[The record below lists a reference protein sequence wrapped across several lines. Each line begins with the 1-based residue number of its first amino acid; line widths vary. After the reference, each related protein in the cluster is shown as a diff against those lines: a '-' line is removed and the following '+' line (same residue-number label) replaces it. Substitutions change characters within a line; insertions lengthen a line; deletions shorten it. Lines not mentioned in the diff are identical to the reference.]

1 MYTILLFSS
10 VIQSIEC
17 GRFEITMS
25 LIKLPTSGEAVTMC
39 NQMGRTPLHLA
50 AQLNDVETAIEL
62 LQIGAAIDG
71 KDIVSHTLYT
81 HSMYSACVQ
90 LYMYI
95 VYCMGGGG

>member
-1 MYTILLFSS
+1 
-10 VIQSIEC
+10 
-17 GRFEITMS
+17 MS

-90 LYMYI
+90 LYI
-95 VYCMGGGG
+95 VYCMGGGGLVERVHNVQYIIICRPQTPSTFTL